1 MSGDVLD
8 GKLDFLHCKN
18 IVLGKSEKLHFS
30 TGVSPCFQWEFF
42 HPSFLGKKRSKIVEV
57 FRDVT

>member
-18 IVLGKSEKLHFS
+18 IVLGKSQKLHFS
-30 TGVSPCFQWEFF
+30 TVVSPCFQWEFF
-42 HPSFLGKKRSKIVEV
+42 HPSFLGKKRHSRSV
-57 FRDVT
+57 